1 MHLQPLKEHEGMVNS
16 RPPEGE
22 KDLGEKGEEEK
33 GRKG

>member
-22 KDLGEKGEEEK
+22 KGEEEK